1 MSAKKV
7 FQWWLAAAA
16 VFGAAALVGGPRVAA
31 RPHLLVPMLESVAKI
46 IQPAFEKKL
55 LLALIF
61 FGKNTS
67 VAAMALFSEQVFNLT
82 EKAARVIL
90 VRLRIPQ
97 KFIRALDWK
106 PWWANRVVPLAVL
119 AINGTV
125 LAGVCGYFHG
135 EGMSGRLLA
144 AGLLPHGAPE
154 LSALFL
160 ACGAGIAGARPKEKI
175 VLFRWVAALLAAAA
189 VLETWVTPEVMRFVE
204 F

>member
-7 FQWWLAAAA
+7 FQWWLTAAA
-16 VFGAAALVGGPRVAA
+16 VFGAAALAGGPWVAA

-46 IQPAFEKKL
+46 IQPALEKKL

-67 VAAMALFSEQVFNLT
+67 VAAMALFFEQAFSLA
-82 EKAARVIL
+82 ERAAGAVLAQLRVPPGL
-90 VRLRIPQ
+90 VR
-97 KFIRALDWK
+97 ALMWK
-106 PWWANRVVPLAVL
+106 PRWANRVVPLAVL

-144 AGLLPHGAPE
+144 AGLLPHGVPE

-160 ACGAGIAGARPKEKI
+160 ACGAGIAGARPKEK
-175 VLFRWVAALLAAAA
+175 VVVFRWVAVLLAAAA
-189 VLETWVTPEVMRFVE
+189 ALETWVTPEVMKLVD
-204 F
+204 